1 MNKYACNT
9 QTDRQTHTHV
19 HDVGSTVLHT
29 FLGHCSITESQ
40 CGSSFHSVAGGCQ
53 RCGGHLRDPGDLAYS
68 SAEPGDEHGHHQQAA
83 DRAERVLGVR
93 LAADSLALLDTI
105 IRLDAGK

>member
-1 MNKYACNT
+1 M
-9 QTDRQTHTHV
+9 QHTDRHTHIHV
-19 HDVGSTVLHT
+19 HDVDSTVLHT

-40 CGSSFHSVAGGCQ
+40 CGSSFHFVAGGCQ